1 MRVRTFTISHLRD
14 TEAAP
19 SYLWC
24 QWRPQREQGQMLELS
39 DKYFKATIIEISTH
53 QCKFVSPLET
63 NEKVES
69 PEEEIADTKKN
80 EMEI

>member
-1 MRVRTFTISHLRD
+1 
-14 TEAAP
+14 
-19 SYLWC
+19 
-24 QWRPQREQGQMLELS
+24 MLELS